1 MSSYKELREFIAAAK
16 NEGASDEALVGLLQG
31 RGWPKEDAYRA
42 LGDHYETRSG
52 LHVPPYKRSG
62 SARDAFLYLF
72 SFSALGTWT
81 IGLGSLSFT
90 LIDHW
95 IRDPLSQSYGYG
107 ILQDQIAGSLASV
120 IVAFPIYLLA
130 MFYILRHVEV
140 HADKLDSPVRKWL
153 TYLALLIA
161 AGVVLGDL
169 IAFLTHF
176 LQGELTAR
184 FLAKD
189 AVVLII
195 AGGVFWYYMGAMQK
209 KALPVEGS
217 ASEK

>member
-1 MSSYKELREFIAAAK
+1 MSSSKELRDFIAAAK
-16 NEGASDEALVGLLQG
+16 NEGASDEAVIALLRG

-42 LGDHYETRSG
+42 LGDHYESRSG
-52 LHVPPYKRSG
+52 IRVPVYKRSG

-72 SFSALGTWT
+72 SFCALGTWT
-81 IGLGSLSFT
+81 IGLGSMMFT
-90 LIDHW
+90 VIDNW
-95 IRDPLSQSYGYG
+95 IRDPLSANYGYVN
-107 ILQDQIAGSLASV
+107 IQNQIAASLASV
-120 IVAFPIYLLA
+120 IVAFPIYLLT
-130 MFYILRHVEV
+130 MGYILRRVEV

-189 AVVLII
+189 TVVLVI
-195 AGGVFWYYMGAMQK
+195 AGGVFWYYMGAVQK
-209 KALPVEGS
+209 KGTPVKES
-217 ASEK
+217 V

>member
-1 MSSYKELREFIAAAK
+1 MSSAKELREFVASAK
-16 NEGASDEALVGLLQG
+16 TQGVGDETVVGLLQG
-31 RGWPKEDAYRA
+31 RGWPKDDAYRA
-42 LGDHYETRSG
+42 IGDYYESRGGFS
-52 LHVPPYKRSG
+52 VPIYKRSG

-95 IRDPLSQSYGYG
+95 IRDPLSQTYGYG
-107 ILQDQIAGSLASV
+107 GLQDQIAGSLASV
-120 IVAFPIYLLA
+120 IVAFPIYLLT
-130 MFYILRHVEV
+130 MFYILRSVEA
-140 HADKLDSPVRKWL
+140 HPDKLDSPVRKWL

-161 AGVVLGDL
+161 AGVVVGDL

-176 LQGELTAR
+176 LQGGLTAR

-189 AVVLII
+189 GVVLVI

-209 KALPVEGS
+209 KAVAVEGS
-217 ASEK
+217 A

>member
-1 MSSYKELREFIAAAK
+1 MSSSKELREFVAAAK
-16 NEGASDEALVGLLQG
+16 SQGVADDALVLLLQG
-31 RGWPKEDAYRA
+31 RGWPKEETYRA
-42 LGDHYETRSG
+42 LADHYEHASG
-52 LHVPPYKRSG
+52 LHVPVYKRSG

-95 IRDPLSQSYGYG
+95 IRDPLTRTYGYG
-107 ILQDQIAGSLASV
+107 ALQDQIAGSLASV
-120 IVAFPIYLLA
+120 IVAFPIYLLV
-130 MFYILRHVEV
+130 MVYILKRVEI
-140 HADKLDSPVRKWL
+140 HPDKLDSPVRKWL
-153 TYLALLIA
+153 TYIALLIA

-169 IAFLTHF
+169 IEFLTHF

-189 AVVLII
+189 FVVLII

-209 KALPVEGS
+209 KAVAAE
-217 ASEK
+217 ASV

>member
-1 MSSYKELREFIAAAK
+1 MSSSKELREFIAAAK
-16 NEGASDEALVGLLQG
+16 TAGASDETVIGVLRG
-31 RGWPKEDAYRA
+31 RGWPKDDAYRA
-42 LGDHYETRSG
+42 LGDHYESRGG
-52 LHVPPYKRSG
+52 LQVPVYKRSG

-72 SFSALGTWT
+72 SFCALGTWT
-81 IGLGSLSFT
+81 VGLGSLMFT

-95 IRDPLSQSYGYG
+95 IRDPLTQSYGYG
-107 ILQDQIAGSLASV
+107 TLQDQIAGSLASV
-120 IVAFPIYLLA
+120 IVAFPIYILVMA
-130 MFYILRHVEV
+130 YILRRVEA
-140 HADKLDSPVRKWL
+140 HPDKLDSPVRKWL

-184 FLAKD
+184 FMAKD
-189 AVVLII
+189 AVVFVI

-209 KALPVEGS
+209 KAPRVEES
-217 ASEK
+217 A

>member
-1 MSSYKELREFIAAAK
+1 MSSTKELREFIAAAK
-16 NEGASDEALVGLLQG
+16 TAGASDETVIGVLRG
-31 RGWPKEDAYRA
+31 RGWPKDDAYRA
-42 LGDHYETRSG
+42 LGDHYESRGG
-52 LHVPPYKRSG
+52 LQVPVYKRSG

-72 SFSALGTWT
+72 SFCALGTWT
-81 IGLGSLSFT
+81 VGLGSLMFT

-95 IRDPLSQSYGYG
+95 IRDPISQTYGYG
-107 ILQDQIAGSLASV
+107 TLQDQIASSLASV
-120 IVAFPIYLLA
+120 IVAFPIYILVMA
-130 MFYILRHVEV
+130 YILRRVEA
-140 HADKLDSPVRKWL
+140 HPDKLDSPVRKWL

-184 FLAKD
+184 FMAKD
-189 AVVLII
+189 AVVFVI

-209 KALPVEGS
+209 KTPQVEES
-217 ASEK
+217 A

>member
-1 MSSYKELREFIAAAK
+1 MSSAKELREFVAAAK
-16 NEGASDEALVGLLQG
+16 NHGANDEALVSLLQG

-42 LGDHYETRSG
+42 LADHYESASG
-52 LHVPPYKRSG
+52 IRVPVYKRSG

-72 SFSALGTWT
+72 SFAALGTWT
-81 IGLGSLSFT
+81 IGLASLSFT

-95 IRDPLSQSYGYG
+95 IRDPLTQTYGYG
-107 ILQDQIAGSLASV
+107 SLQDQIAGSLASV
-120 IVAFPIYLLA
+120 IVAFPIYILV
-130 MFYILRHVEV
+130 MFYILKRVEA
-140 HADKLDSPVRKWL
+140 HPDKLDSPVRKWL
-153 TYLALLIA
+153 TYIALLIA

-169 IAFLTHF
+169 IEFLTHF

-189 AVVLII
+189 AVVLVI

-209 KALPVEGS
+209 KATAVEGS
-217 ASEK
+217 T